1 MSRVITKVLEIPYGS
16 GATYLTA
23 TNISFDVSAYGE
35 NMTFRLYLNG
45 STTGYAVLNSSAMNA
60 LYPSS
65 TAKPFKMDHT
75 IDAGQGFAS
84 SSSYIYLQ
92 IGGTTVQSLTGLP
105 VLPASTYSAPG
116 MTVSAVTGSTRS
128 SIIRYAVH
136 SNSTFNTVAGEN
148 IKFTLYFYQYDCSA
162 LTSGNGVASTSI
174 SNSTPY
180 YNDSVTYSA
189 VVKSG
194 ATWQGWYSDE
204 GHTNLVSNS
213 ISYTTTPN
221 NDQTLYAYAG
231 EIAEPPVTTLGAP
244 TVSKISSNVSVNQC
258 VCTFTANQNLDYWEA
273 RAVPNGESTDRG
285 HGTIVESGSSLSSG
299 SIGSIIVDFNEL
311 TNGDGLYEITIYGH
325 STNGYWSDGTQ
336 ETL

>member
-23 TNISFDVSAYGE
+23 TNISFDVSVFGV

-75 IDAGQGFAS
+75 IGAGQGLAS
-84 SSSYIYLQ
+84 SSPYIYLQ
-92 IGGTTVQSLTGLP
+92 IGGTTVQSLTGLS
-105 VLPASTYSAPG
+105 VLSASTYSAPG

-136 SNSTFNTVAGEN
+136 SSSAYNAVAGN
-148 IKFTLYFYQYDCSA
+148 SIKFTLYFYQYDCSA

-231 EIAEPPVTTLGAP
+231 EIAEPPVITLGNP
-244 TVSKISSNVSVNQC
+244 TLSKISDEVSINQSI
-258 VCTFTANQNLDYWEA
+258 CTFTSSQNLDKWEA
-273 RAVPNGESTDRG
+273 RAVYENGSTNRG
-285 HGTIVESGSSLSSG
+285 SGTLVESGTTLSAG
-299 SIGSIIVDFNEL
+299 STGSIIVDFNEL

-336 ETL
+336 EVL

>member
-1 MSRVITKVLEIPYGS
+1 MSRVIIKVLEIPYGS

-23 TNISFDVSAYGE
+23 TNISFDVPVFGI

-45 STTGYAVLNSSAMNA
+45 SKTGYAVLNSSAMNA

-75 IDAGQGFAS
+75 IGAGQGLSS

-92 IGGTTVQSLTGLP
+92 VGGTTVQSLTRLP
-105 VLPASTYSAPG
+105 VRSSSTYSADA
-116 MTVSAVTGSTRS
+116 MTASAITGSTRS
-128 SIIRYAVH
+128 SIIRYVV
-136 SNSTFNTVAGEN
+136 NSSSTINAVAGGS

-162 LTSGNGVASTSI
+162 LTSGNGVASTSV

-180 YNDSVTYSA
+180 YNDPVTYSA
-189 VVKSG
+189 IVKSG
-194 ATWQGWYSDE
+194 ATWHGWYSDE
-204 GHTNLVSNS
+204 SHTNLISSNL
-213 ISYTTTPN
+213 SYTTTPN
-221 NDQTLYAYAG
+221 SDKTLYAYAG
-231 EIAEPPVTTLGAP
+231 EIAEPPITTLGAP
-244 TVSKISSNVSVNQC
+244 TLSKISSNVSVNQC

-285 HGTIVESGSSLSSG
+285 HGVIVESGSSLSSG